1 MSNSEPRVCM
11 RHSMIHSHCLDSSS
25 RKPSLQSSLDIHST
39 MVGRLEG
46 KNAII
51 TGAAGG
57 VGLES
62 TILFL
67 QHGASVLMTDINNAA
82 LERALSKVRSVV
94 PNPTG
99 KVETKVVDVSKEE
112 QVEAAITHLDSWG
125 GVDVMF
131 NNAGIMHPKDGD
143 SEECP
148 DSIWDLTFDIN
159 VKGVWY
165 GSKHAV
171 RSLRKHGKT
180 KGSIIN
186 TASMVAIVGAATPQV
201 AYTASKGAV
210 LAYTREMAI
219 VHAREVILHR
229 LPLQLAVPCTTQ
241 EFLGDDKAKR
251 FRREVHFPTGRFG
264 EAIEQA
270 QAAVFLASDESSF
283 VNAHDFVVDGGLTK
297 AYVTPE
303 GPATQAPRNQA

>member
-1 MSNSEPRVCM
+1 
-11 RHSMIHSHCLDSSS
+11 
-25 RKPSLQSSLDIHST
+25 
-39 MVGRLEG
+39 MVGRLSG

-67 QHGASVLMTDINNAA
+67 QEGASVLMTDVNAAA
-82 LERALSKVRSVV
+82 LEKALAKVKSVV
-94 PNPTG
+94 TTIQG
-99 KVETKVVDVSKEE
+99 KVDTKVVDVSKED
-112 QVEAAITHLDSWG
+112 QVEAAVAVVDGWG

-148 DSIWDLTFDIN
+148 DDIWDLTMNIN

-186 TASMVAIVGAATPQV
+186 TASMVAIVGSATPQV

-219 VHAREVILHR
+219 VHAREGFRFNSLCPA
-229 LPLQLAVPCTTQ
+229 PLNTPMLQ
-241 EFLGDDKAKR
+241 EFLGDDKPKR

-283 VNAHDFVVDGGLTK
+283 VNAHGFVVDGGLTK

-303 GPATQAPRNQA
+303 GPATAAPQNQGK

>member
-1 MSNSEPRVCM
+1 
-11 RHSMIHSHCLDSSS
+11 
-25 RKPSLQSSLDIHST
+25 
-39 MVGRLEG
+39 MVGRLSG

-67 QHGASVLMTDINNAA
+67 QEGASVLMTDVNAAA
-82 LERALSKVRSVV
+82 LEKALAKVKSVV
-94 PNPTG
+94 TTIQG
-99 KVETKVVDVSKEE
+99 KVDTKVVDVSKED
-112 QVEAAITHLDSWG
+112 QVEAAVAVVDGWG

-148 DSIWDLTFDIN
+148 DDIWDLTMNIN

-186 TASMVAIVGAATPQV
+186 TASMVALVGSATPQV

-219 VHAREVILHR
+219 VHAREGFRFNSLCPA
-229 LPLQLAVPCTTQ
+229 PLNTPMLQ
-241 EFLGDDKAKR
+241 EFLGDDKPKR

-270 QAAVFLASDESSF
+270 QAAAFLASDESSF

-303 GPATQAPRNQA
+303 GPATTAPQNQGK